1 MLLKLGQIFK
11 ILKKS
16 LIAYFTNLLSTM
28 LCYIIFNAIDRILK
42 IIIIIGM
49 GPKKQYGTAILLKFH
64 FFFANFKSPD
74 RMSCTLDFMHFF
86 FRVRRMSRKNYYIGG
101 PIMTNIIF
109 LAAAL
114 HNFKHDMS

>member
-1 MLLKLGQIFK
+1 MIFENNDNNWNGSKEAIRNCNFAQI
-11 ILKKS
+11 S
-16 LIAYFTNLLSTM
+16 L
-28 LCYIIFNAIDRILK
+28 
-42 IIIIIGM
+42 
-49 GPKKQYGTAILLKFH
+49 

>member
-1 MLLKLGQIFK
+1 
-11 ILKKS
+11 
-16 LIAYFTNLLSTM
+16 
-28 LCYIIFNAIDRILK
+28 
-42 IIIIIGM
+42 M

-86 FRVRRMSRKNYYIGG
+86 SCVRMSRKNYYIGG